1 MTMKS
6 GLIKTLLLGAVCAA
20 GLAVASPSEA
30 RTYYSVSVGSGPGYY
45 DSYYGPG
52 YYDRGYRVGYYSPYY
67 RHHRS
72 GYYVAYNS
80 YPRHHRY
87 RCYTEWDGD
96 RVCYRRY

>member
-1 MTMKS
+1 MTIKS
-6 GLIKTLLLGAVCAA
+6 SLLKTLLLGAVCAA

-45 DSYYGPG
+45 DRYYDP
-52 YYDRGYRVGYYSPYY
+52 YYDRGYRVGYYSPY
-67 RHHRS
+67 RHRS
-72 GYYVAYNS
+72 GYYVAYDNRP
-80 YPRHHRY
+80 YVRHHRRY

>member
-1 MTMKS
+1 MTIKS
-6 GLIKTLLLGAVCAA
+6 SLIKTLLLGAVCAA

-45 DSYYGPG
+45 DSYYGP
-52 YYDRGYRVGYYSPYY
+52 YDRGYRVAYTRPYY
-67 RHHRS
+67 RHHHRR
-72 GYYVAYNS
+72 GYYVAYDS
-80 YPRHHRY
+80 RPYYRGRY